1 MKNDSKN
8 KIRLGIFITIGIV
21 VFILAIYFIGEKQ
34 QLFRSTFN
42 ITGVFKDVGGLQ
54 VGGNVRFAGIN
65 VGVVE
70 SISIITDTSV
80 QVDMIID
87 ESVRKFINKNAV
99 ANIGTEGLMGNKIL
113 FISPGKGKAITIEDK
128 DQIKTAPPINLDEIF
143 ASLKGTIDNA
153 SDITDDLSKI
163 THNIQQGKGI
173 VGRLLMDDDLSQNFD
188 SAIALL
194 KSGSSGFNTL
204 IKSTLNNTETMSAD
218 LMTIVKN
225 VKEGNGS
232 VGRLLMDPSLAQNLD
247 SVMTNLKD
255 GSVGLKEL
263 SLNVNKNLGKN
274 IDSVMINLKD
284 GTFNLK
290 MLLEKAQSSWLL
302 WGF

>member
-42 ITGVFKDVGGLQ
+42 ISGVFKDVGGLQ

-70 SISIITDTSV
+70 SITIITDTSV

-113 FISPGKGKAITIEDK
+113 FISPGKGKAITIEDQ
-128 DQIKTAPPINLDEIF
+128 DHIKTAPPINLDEIF
-143 ASLKGTIDNA
+143 ASLKGTIDN
-153 SDITDDLSKI
+153 STVITNDLAKI
-163 THNIQQGKGI
+163 TTYIKDGKGI

-204 IKSTLNNTETMSAD
+204 IKSTLNNTETMTSD
-218 LMTIVKN
+218 LMTIVK
-225 VKEGNGS
+225 
-232 VGRLLMDPSLAQNLD
+232 M
-247 SVMTNLKD
+247 
-255 GSVGLKEL
+255 
-263 SLNVNKNLGKN
+263 
-274 IDSVMINLKD
+274 
-284 GTFNLK
+284 
-290 MLLEKAQSSWLL
+290 
-302 WGF
+302 

>member
-1 MKNDSKN
+1 
-8 KIRLGIFITIGIV
+8 
-21 VFILAIYFIGEKQ
+21 
-34 QLFRSTFN
+34 
-42 ITGVFKDVGGLQ
+42 
-54 VGGNVRFAGIN
+54 
-65 VGVVE
+65 
-70 SISIITDTSV
+70 
-80 QVDMIID
+80 
-87 ESVRKFINKNAV
+87 
-99 ANIGTEGLMGNKIL
+99 
-113 FISPGKGKAITIEDK
+113 
-128 DQIKTAPPINLDEIF
+128 
-143 ASLKGTIDNA
+143 
-153 SDITDDLSKI
+153 
-163 THNIQQGKGI
+163 
-173 VGRLLMDDDLSQNFD
+173 MDDDLSQNFD

-218 LMTIVKN
+218 LMTIVRN
-225 VKEGNGS
+225 VKDGNGS

-263 SLNVNKNLGKN
+263 SVNVNKNLGKN